1 MYSAITQNKVKTLGI
16 MALFVAFIAALGWV
30 LSKAYGNPG
39 ILVFLAIFAVGYSI
53 FSYFG
58 AARMALGLSG
68 AEPIQ
73 KSDAP
78 QLYRIVENL
87 AITAGLPT
95 PKVYIIDDP
104 APNAFAT
111 GRDPQHAYV
120 AVTRGLLAMMD
131 ETELEGVIAHEMSHV
146 GNYDIRL
153 MAIVLALVTV
163 VSLVSH
169 FFLRMTFFGGFGNR
183 DSNEGNAGPIFLVIG
198 LVAAI
203 IAPLVAFL
211 LQLAVSRKRE
221 FLADASG
228 ALLTRYPEGL
238 ASALEKIA
246 TYSRPM
252 QHASTATAHLYIANP
267 LGSGGGISSSISN
280 LFSTHPPID
289 ERIKRLENMETKV

>member
-16 MALFVAFIAALGWV
+16 MATFVAFIVALGWV
-30 LSKAYGNPG
+30 LSRASGNPNL
-39 ILVFLAIFAVGYSI
+39 LVFLSVFAIVYAI

-58 AARMALGLSG
+58 AAKMALALSG
-68 AEPIQ
+68 AQPIA
-73 KSDAP
+73 KSDNP
-78 QLYRIVENL
+78 ELYRIVENL
-87 AITAGLPT
+87 AIAAGLPT
-95 PKVYIIDDP
+95 PQVYIIDDP

-111 GRDPQHAYV
+111 GRDPEHAYV
-120 AVTRGLLAMMD
+120 AVTRGLLAMM
-131 ETELEGVIAHEMSHV
+131 EPTELEGVIAHELSHV

-183 DSNEGNAGPIFLVIG
+183 DSNEGGNNGVFLIIG

-238 ASALEKIA
+238 AHALEKIA
-246 TYSRPM
+246 TYSKPM
-252 QHASTATAHLYIANP
+252 QHASTATAHLFIANP
-267 LGSGGGISSSISN
+267 LGSQGIGGSIAG

-289 ERIKRLENMETKV
+289 ERIKRLGAMESKV